1 MADLLF
7 IPGSTPEPL
16 QYERKTVVFYDV
28 LGWRDQIKRAGNDP
42 TKIARLQRMIL
53 RPIQNLRAGK
63 DTLKF
68 QFSAFSDNIAISCAP
83 DRDSIFRLLTTL
95 GSFVLGSTAA
105 GFLVRG
111 GLTLGEIVHNDHAVF
126 GPALNRAYEIES
138 TIASVPRIVIDK
150 DAFEI
155 QEWPFF
161 VGHDGGTYFVDPF
174 TTSFIRFLQNM
185 SAAISPDKWQKAGF
199 DDASGLHRYDAENL
213 LTGALQGLKGVA
225 RSPLA
230 DKEYKKVEWLYD
242 RIAGRLGV
250 PPLRSYPR
258 LRADDVAG

>member
-1 MADLLF
+1 MTDLLF

-16 QYERKTVVFYDV
+16 HYERRAVVFYDM
-28 LGWRDQIKRAGNDP
+28 LGWRDQIKRAGNDA
-42 TKIARLQRMIL
+42 TRIARLQRMIL

-83 DRDSIFRLLTTL
+83 DRDSVFRLLATL
-95 GSFVLGSTAA
+95 GSFVLASTAA
-105 GFLVRG
+105 GFLARG

-138 TIASVPRIVIDK
+138 TIASVPRIAIDK

-155 QEWPFF
+155 EKWPFF
-161 VGHDGGTYFVDPF
+161 VGHEEGTFFVDPF
-174 TTSFIRFLQNM
+174 TTSFVRFLQSM
-185 SAAISPDKWQKAGF
+185 SAAISEDRWQKAGF
-199 DDASGLHRYDAENL
+199 DDTSGLHKYDAESL
-213 LTGALQGLKGVA
+213 LSGALQGLKSVA
-225 RSPLA
+225 RAPLA

-258 LRADDVAG
+258 VRPDDQ